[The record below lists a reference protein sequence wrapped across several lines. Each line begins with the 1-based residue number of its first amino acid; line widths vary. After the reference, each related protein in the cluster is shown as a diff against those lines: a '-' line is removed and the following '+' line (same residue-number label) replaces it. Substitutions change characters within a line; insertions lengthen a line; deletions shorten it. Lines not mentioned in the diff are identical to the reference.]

1 MKRRNTV
8 HRLLAFGAPIAL
20 GCVALLR
27 AGDGSNMMPAA
38 AGAAPALPAPV
49 EVLAAARVRTST
61 VPVRNFLPVVNLGG
75 RETRPIRL
83 NPNILVNLA
92 PPAPD
97 PALQSTTTFPARQT
111 PPGVNVDGVS
121 QGFKR
126 RPQDPPLAVGTMPP
140 DTVGAVGTT
149 QFVQWVNTTFVI
161 FNKATGA
168 AEIGPF
174 PGKLLFTEL
183 GGNCASNN
191 DGDPV
196 VQFDKMAQRWV
207 LAQFSV
213 KNGATRGFSQ
223 CVAVSTTADA
233 GGTYHLYEFTYQSFD
248 DYPKMGVWPDGYY
261 TTFNMF
267 DNQNRPIG
275 ARVCAY
281 EREKMLRGQPARQQ
295 CFQLSRLFFG
305 LLPGDLDGATSALN
319 DAAGAPGGPAAPPPG
334 SPDYVVG
341 LGNDGRTLN
350 FWRFH
355 VDWANTANTTFGVGG
370 ANSPNAVIPVKPF
383 RLSCNGAGADCVPQP
398 GTPIKL
404 DTLGERLMYRL
415 AYRRFSRPDG
425 SLDHESLLL
434 NHSVDVGLTAPQTAV
449 RWYELRDP
457 SAPMPTVF
465 QQGSY
470 APDQTTHRWFGSI
483 AMNKR
488 GGIALGYSVSGKTLN
503 PGIRY
508 TGRSVGDP
516 PNQLGPETLLFKGA
530 GSQSCRLPN
539 GSCKSSCLNDDGSCA
554 DGRYGDYSSLT
565 VDPTDDCTFW
575 FTSEYL
581 AANGSFNWHTRV
593 GSFKLAGCP

>member
-8 HRLLAFGAPIAL
+8 RRLLAFAAPLAL
-20 GCVALLR
+20 GCAALLC
-27 AGDGSNMMPAA
+27 AGDGSNTPAA
-38 AGAAPALPAPV
+38 AGASPAPPAPV
-49 EVLAAARVRTST
+49 EVTAAARVRTST
-61 VPVRNFLPVVNLGG
+61 VPVRSFLPVAELSGG
-75 RETRPIRL
+75 REIKRIRL
-83 NPNILVNLA
+83 NPNVLVNLA

-111 PPGVNVDGVS
+111 PPVVNVDGVS

-126 RPQDPPLAVGTMPP
+126 RPQDPGHVVRTMPP

-149 QFVQWVNTTFVI
+149 QYVQWVNTAFVV

-168 AEIGPF
+168 AEFGPF
-174 PGKLLFTEL
+174 PGRLLFTEL
-183 GGNCASNN
+183 GGKCATNN
-191 DGDPV
+191 DGDPI

-213 KNGATRGFSQ
+213 DNGASSGFSQ

-233 GGTYHLYEFTYQSFD
+233 GGTYHLYEFTYQFFD

-261 TTFNMF
+261 TTFTMF
-267 DNQNRPIG
+267 DNQNRSIG
-275 ARVCAY
+275 GRVCAY

-305 LLPGDLDGATSALN
+305 LLPSDLDGATSALVN
-319 DAAGAPGGPAAPPPG
+319 AAGAPRGPAAPPPG
-334 SPDYVVG
+334 SPNYVVN

-355 VDWANTANTTFGVGG
+355 VDWVNTANTTFGVGA
-370 ANSPNAVIPVKPF
+370 ANAPNAVIPVKPF
-383 RLSCNGAGADCVPQP
+383 RFSCNGAGTTCAPQP
-398 GTPIKL
+398 GTPNKL

-434 NHSVDVGLTAPQTAV
+434 NHSVDVGLQAPQTAV

-457 SAPMPTVF
+457 SAPTPTVF

-470 APDQTTHRWFGSI
+470 APDPTTHRWFGSI
-483 AMNKR
+483 AMDKR
-488 GGIALGYSVSGKTLN
+488 GGIALGYSVTSNTVR
-503 PGIRY
+503 PGVRY
-508 TGRSVGDP
+508 TGRAAGDP
-516 PNQLGPETLLFKGA
+516 LNKLGPETTLIAGT
-530 GSQSCRLPN
+530 GSQRCRRPN
-539 GSCKSSCLNDDGSCA
+539 GSCDPSCLNDDGSCA
-554 DGRYGDYSSLT
+554 DERYGDYSSLT
-565 VDPTDDCTFW
+565 VDPSDDCTFW
-575 FTSEYL
+575 FTTEYL
-581 AANGSFNWHTRV
+581 AATGSFNWHTRI
-593 GSFKLAGCP
+593 GSFKLSGCP